1 METQKAAVLEAMQ
14 KDIDSLLSKPL
25 ESSRKE
31 LQHAEALLARC
42 EKCLDD
48 IERMRMDV
56 ARIK

>member
-1 METQKAAVLEAMQ
+1 MKAQKTTVLEAIQ

-25 ESSRKE
+25 ESNRKE
-31 LQHAEALLARC
+31 LQHAEELLARC